1 MGTLLVPPLGQA
13 HGLGPLVPTAV
24 SVQGQ
29 NWRSSSMDIA
39 VAGGEGW
46 PLAVNHKTLQ
56 PCKPKN
62 RPGPELA
69 LQLHG
74 HRGRRWGTP
83 GLLLLHVHMYVY
95 NATSIS

>member
-46 PLAVNHKTLQ
+46 TPAVNL
-56 PCKPKN
+56 
-62 RPGPELA
+62 
-69 LQLHG
+69 
-74 HRGRRWGTP
+74 
-83 GLLLLHVHMYVY
+83 
-95 NATSIS
+95 